1 MIDFIKCF
9 TIASKNATYTD
20 VERLLKYSINSV
32 NA

>member
-1 MIDFIKCF
+1 MTNFAE
-9 TIASKNATYTD
+9 TLLASENATDTE